1 MAGSS
6 CSSDVERLFLGLATF
21 LPLRINLKPTTL
33 KRLATLH
40 YWYEEE
46 EGLGESNDART
57 IGNARGPDN
66 FAQLAIGRN
75 TLTPVNGVGCCDED
89 SA

>member
-6 CSSDVERLFLGLATF
+6 CSSDVERLFLGLATV
-21 LPLRINLKPTTL
+21 LPLQIDLKPTTL

-46 EGLGESNDART
+46 EGLGEFNDA
-57 IGNARGPDN
+57 
-66 FAQLAIGRN
+66 
-75 TLTPVNGVGCCDED
+75 
-89 SA
+89 

>member
-1 MAGSS
+1 M
-6 CSSDVERLFLGLATF
+6 
-21 LPLRINLKPTTL
+21 KPTTL

>member
-1 MAGSS
+1 MSKDFFSGWQLSTTSNQLEANHTEASS
-6 CSSDVERLFLGLATF
+6 YFALLV
-21 LPLRINLKPTTL
+21 
-33 KRLATLH
+33 
-40 YWYEEE
+40 EEE